1 MIVITLE
8 GGLVQGISSDDPVMV
23 GKEVVVVDYDAE
35 GADPEEV
42 EQVPQG
48 DGETEDAVIS
58 RHEVGV
64 LFKPVAMFLK
74 QAGRRQVISSPAP
87 TTKKRRRPS

>member
-8 GGLVQGISSDDPVMV
+8 GGLVRGISSDDPAMV
-23 GKEVVVVDYDAE
+23 GQEVAVIDYDAE

-48 DGETEDAVIS
+48 DGETEEATIS

-64 LFKPVAMFLK
+64 LFKPVAEFLN
-74 QAGRRQVISSPAP
+74 A
-87 TTKKRRRPS
+87 RP

>member
-1 MIVITLE
+1 MLVITVE
-8 GGLVQGISSDDPVMV
+8 GGLVQGVSSDDPKLV
-23 GKEVVVVDYDAE
+23 GQKVAVIDYDAE

-48 DGETEDAVIS
+48 EGEIEEATIS

-64 LFKPVAMFLK
+64 LYGPVKEFLK
-74 QAGRRQVISSPAP
+74 E
-87 TTKKRRRPS
+87 RP